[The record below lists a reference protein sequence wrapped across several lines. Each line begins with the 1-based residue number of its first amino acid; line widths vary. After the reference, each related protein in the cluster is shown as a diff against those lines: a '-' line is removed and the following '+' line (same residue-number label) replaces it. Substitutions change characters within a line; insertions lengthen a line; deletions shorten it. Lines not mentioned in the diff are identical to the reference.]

1 MKSIEV
7 NDSIQFRELG
17 AIMTPLPCR
26 RMARVDPRENTMN
39 GWMPTLPALPR
50 NEPKY
55 RAIAYVY
62 AQAIDGGQMLPGEKL
77 PAHRLLAKKLNVT
90 TGTVSRAYAELE
102 RCGMVVAR
110 VGDGTYVAEPD
121 ADGARLSVRLPARTR
136 QAPAQTEPAM
146 AGGLATPGAPPT
158 TAVAAR
164 TFDLGQNVPI
174 PTDESQLLTQT
185 LRELAADERLAG
197 DLLLYQPEGG
207 RRSHRE
213 AGARWL
219 ARMGCAVPAERV
231 LVTQGAQHGLACV
244 LRAVLRPGDTI
255 FAEALSYPG
264 IVALARQ
271 LRLNLVGIEIDEEG
285 LVPAA
290 LERACALLAPRAL
303 FCVPTLH
310 NPTTATLSE
319 ARRAAIAEI
328 AVRHNLVVIEDLVP
342 AALLDAPPT
351 PLAAR
356 LPEHGI
362 VISSLSKALAPGLR
376 IGYVQAPQDWVGK
389 ILAVIRSD
397 CWMTSPLCAEIAARW
412 IVNGDVDR
420 LVAQQRA
427 QVDVRHAIAAEVLAD
442 WPWRTDPASPHLWLP
457 LAEPWRAAEFAAALR
472 QAGVHLKTADSF
484 VIGRGS
490 APHAVR
496 LSLGG
501 ARSPEALRDALERLA
516 RTLRN
521 GPEGPYSA

>member
-1 MKSIEV
+1 
-7 NDSIQFRELG
+7 
-17 AIMTPLPCR
+17 
-26 RMARVDPRENTMN
+26 MN
-39 GWMPTLPALPR
+39 GWMPTSPALAR

-55 RAIAYVY
+55 RAIAYAY
-62 AQAIDGGQMLPGEKL
+62 AQAIDGGQMLPGERL

-121 ADGARLSVRLPARTR
+121 ADGARFSTRFSTHFPASSPARASQTPV
-136 QAPAQTEPAM
+136 ATEPA
-146 AGGLATPGAPPT
+146 APGVPLASA
-158 TAVAAR
+158 ASAR
-164 TFDLGQNVPI
+164 TFDLGQNVPM
-174 PTDESQLLTQT
+174 PTDEAQLLTQT

-197 DLLLYQPEGG
+197 ELLLYQPEGG

-219 ARMGCAVPAERV
+219 ARMGCTVPAERV

-285 LVPAA
+285 IVPAA
-290 LERACALLAPRAL
+290 LERACTLLAPRAL

-319 ARRAAIAEI
+319 ARRAAIAKI
-328 AVRHNLVVIEDLVP
+328 AVHHNLVVIEDLVP

-397 CWMTSPLCAEIAARW
+397 C
-412 IVNGDVDR
+412 
-420 LVAQQRA
+420 
-427 QVDVRHAIAAEVLAD
+427 
-442 WPWRTDPASPHLWLP
+442 
-457 LAEPWRAAEFAAALR
+457 
-472 QAGVHLKTADSF
+472 
-484 VIGRGS
+484 
-490 APHAVR
+490 
-496 LSLGG
+496 
-501 ARSPEALRDALERLA
+501 
-516 RTLRN
+516 
-521 GPEGPYSA
+521 

>member
-1 MKSIEV
+1 
-7 NDSIQFRELG
+7 
-17 AIMTPLPCR
+17 
-26 RMARVDPRENTMN
+26 MN
-39 GWMPTLPALPR
+39 GWMPTLSR
-50 NEPKY
+50 SSEPKY
-55 RAIAYVY
+55 RAIAHAY
-62 AQAIDGGQMLPGEKL
+62 AQAIHGGQMLPGEKL
-77 PAHRLLAKKLNVT
+77 PAHRLLARKLSVT

-121 ADGARLSVRLPARTR
+121 ADGARIADRALPAHDSRER
-136 QAPAQTEPAM
+136 SAAPTTGA
-146 AGGLATPGAPPT
+146 PGALSAGLTAGLTAGPT
-158 TAVAAR
+158 AAR
-164 TFDLGQNVPI
+164 LIDLGQNVPM
-174 PTDESQLLTQT
+174 PTDEAFLLTQT

-197 DLLLYQPEGG
+197 ELLLYQPEGG

-219 ARMGCAVPAERV
+219 ARMGCTVAAERV

-285 LVPAA
+285 IVPAA
-290 LERACALLAPRAL
+290 LERACSLLAPRAL

-319 ARRAAIAEI
+319 ARRAMIAEI
-328 AVRHNLVVIEDLVP
+328 AVRHHLVVIEDLVP

-362 VISSLSKALAPGLR
+362 VISSLSKAVAPGLR

-397 CWMTSPLCAEIAARW
+397 CWMTSPLAAEIAARW
-412 IVNGDVDR
+412 IVEGEVDR
-420 LVAQQRA
+420 LVAKQRA
-427 QVDVRHAIAAEVLAD
+427 QVDARHAIAAEVLAE

-457 LAEPWRAAEFAAALR
+457 LAEPWRAAEFSAALR
-472 QAGVHLKTADSF
+472 QVGVLVKTADSF

-496 LSLGG
+496 LSLGA
-501 ARSPEALRDALERLA
+501 ARSEEALREGLALLA

-521 GPEGPYSA
+521 GPEGLYSA

>member
-1 MKSIEV
+1 
-7 NDSIQFRELG
+7 
-17 AIMTPLPCR
+17 
-26 RMARVDPRENTMN
+26 MN
-39 GWMPTLPALPR
+39 GWMPTLSR
-50 NEPKY
+50 SSEPKY
-55 RAIAYVY
+55 RAIAQAYS
-62 AQAIDGGQMLPGEKL
+62 QAIHGGQMLPGEKL
-77 PAHRLLAKKLNVT
+77 PAHRLLAKKLSVT

-102 RCGMVVAR
+102 RGGLVVAR

-121 ADGARLSVRLPARTR
+121 ADGARIQDRTR
-136 QAPAQTEPAM
+136 TVPESSERAAAAQV
-146 AGGLATPGAPPT
+146 TPGAPGVHAPG
-158 TAVAAR
+158 R
-164 TFDLGQNVPI
+164 LIDLGQNVPM
-174 PTDESQLLTQT
+174 PTDEAFLLTQT

-197 DLLLYQPEGG
+197 ELLLYQPEGG

-219 ARMGCAVPAERV
+219 ARMGCTVAAERV

-285 LVPAA
+285 IVPAA
-290 LERACALLAPRAL
+290 LERACGLLAPRAL

-319 ARRAAIAEI
+319 ARRAQIAEI
-328 AVRHNLVVIEDLVP
+328 AMRHHLVVIEDLVP

-362 VISSLSKALAPGLR
+362 VISSLSKAVAPGLR
-376 IGYVQAPQDWVGK
+376 VGYVQAPQDWVGK

-397 CWMTSPLCAEIAARW
+397 CWMTSPLAAEIAARW
-412 IVNGDVDR
+412 IVDGEVDR

-427 QVDVRHAIAAEVLAD
+427 QVDARHAIAAEVLAD
-442 WPWRTDPASPHLWLP
+442 WTYRTDPASPHLWLP
-457 LAEPWRAAEFAAALR
+457 LAEPWRAAEFSAALR
-472 QAGVHLKTADSF
+472 QAGVLAKTADSF

-501 ARSPEALRDALERLA
+501 ARSHEALREGLELLA

-521 GPEGPYSA
+521 GPEGLYSA

>member
-1 MKSIEV
+1 
-7 NDSIQFRELG
+7 
-17 AIMTPLPCR
+17 
-26 RMARVDPRENTMN
+26 MN
-39 GWMPTLPALPR
+39 GWLPTLPALPR
-50 NEPKY
+50 GEPKY
-55 RAIAYVY
+55 RAIAYAY
-62 AQAIDGGQMLPGEKL
+62 AQAINGGQMLPGEKL

-90 TGTVSRAYAELE
+90 TGTVSRAYTELE

-121 ADGARLSVRLPARTR
+121 ADGARLPARTR
-136 QAPAQTEPAM
+136 QTPDQSEAAASTPLGSAPPAPA
-146 AGGLATPGAPPT
+146 PGRP
-158 TAVAAR
+158 V
-164 TFDLGQNVPI
+164 DLGQNVPM
-174 PTDESQLLTQT
+174 PTDEALLLTQT

-197 DLLLYQPEGG
+197 ELLQYQPEGG

-219 ARMGCAVPAERV
+219 ARMGCTVPAERV

-285 LVPAA
+285 IVPAA

-342 AALLDAPPT
+342 AALLDAPPA
-351 PLAAR
+351 PLTAR

-362 VISSLSKALAPGLR
+362 VISSLSKAVAPGLR
-376 IGYVQAPQDWVGK
+376 VGYVQAPQDWVGK

-397 CWMTSPLCAEIAARW
+397 CWMTSPLSAEIAARW
-412 IVNGDVDR
+412 IVNGEIDR
-420 LVAQQRA
+420 LVAQQRDC
-427 QVDVRHAIAAEVLAD
+427 VDKRQAIAAEVLSG
-442 WPWRTDPASPHLWLP
+442 WTYRTDPASPHLWLP

-472 QAGVHLKTADSF
+472 QAGVLAKTADSF

-501 ARSPEALRDALERLA
+501 ARSHETLRDALEVLA

-521 GPEGPYSA
+521 GPEGLYSA

>member
-1 MKSIEV
+1 
-7 NDSIQFRELG
+7 
-17 AIMTPLPCR
+17 
-26 RMARVDPRENTMN
+26 MN
-39 GWMPTLPALPR
+39 GWLPTLSR
-50 NEPKY
+50 TSDPKY
-55 RAIAYVY
+55 RAIADAY
-62 AQAIDGGQMLPGEKL
+62 AQAINGGQMLPGEKL

-90 TGTVSRAYAELE
+90 TGTISRAYAELE

-121 ADGARLSVRLPARTR
+121 ADGTRQPRRARPALERAGGAEGVLAATAPAAPPPARLI
-136 QAPAQTEPAM
+136 
-146 AGGLATPGAPPT
+146 
-158 TAVAAR
+158 
-164 TFDLGQNVPI
+164 DLGQNVPM
-174 PTDESQLLTQT
+174 PTDEAALLTQT
-185 LRELAADERLAG
+185 LRELAADERLCG
-197 DLLLYQPEGG
+197 ELLLYQPEGG
-207 RRSHRE
+207 RRLHRE

-231 LVTQGAQHGLACV
+231 LVTQGAQHGLACE

-271 LRLNLVGIEIDEEG
+271 LRLNLVGIEIDDEG
-285 LVPAA
+285 IVPAA
-290 LERACALLAPRAL
+290 LERACGLLAPRAL

-342 AALLDAPPT
+342 AALLDAPPV
-351 PLAAR
+351 PLTAR

-362 VISSLSKALAPGLR
+362 VISSLSKAVAPGLR

-397 CWMTSPLCAEIAARW
+397 CWMTAPLSAEIAARW
-412 IVNGDVDR
+412 IVGGEIER
-420 LVAQQRA
+420 LIAQQRVQVA
-427 QVDVRHAIAAEVLAD
+427 QRQAIAAEVLAD
-442 WPWRTDPASPHLWLP
+442 WSWRTDPASPHLWLP
-457 LAEPWRAAEFAAALR
+457 LAEPWRAAEFSSALR
-472 QAGVHLKTADSF
+472 QAGVLAKTADSF

-501 ARSPEALRDALERLA
+501 ARSDEALREGLELLA
-516 RTLRN
+516 RTLRT
-521 GPEGPYSA
+521 GPEGLYSA

>member
-1 MKSIEV
+1 
-7 NDSIQFRELG
+7 
-17 AIMTPLPCR
+17 
-26 RMARVDPRENTMN
+26 MN

-50 NEPKY
+50 GEPKY
-55 RAIAYVY
+55 RAIAYAY
-62 AQAIDGGQMLPGEKL
+62 AQAINGGQMLPGEKL
-77 PAHRLLAKKLNVT
+77 PAHRLLAKKLSVT
-90 TGTVSRAYAELE
+90 TGTVSRAYTELE

-121 ADGARLSVRLPARTR
+121 ADGAR
-136 QAPAQTEPAM
+136 QASE
-146 AGGLATPGAPPT
+146 AGVGGTLAAYASAAPTGNTGSIGNMPAPP
-158 TAVAAR
+158 APGRPV
-164 TFDLGQNVPI
+164 DLGQNVPM
-174 PTDESQLLTQT
+174 PTDEALLLTQT
-185 LRELAADERLAG
+185 LRELAADERLSG
-197 DLLLYQPEGG
+197 ELLLYQPEGG

-219 ARMGCAVPAERV
+219 ARMGCTVPAERV

-285 LVPAA
+285 IVPAA

-342 AALLDAPPT
+342 AALLAAGTTPPPT

-362 VISSLSKALAPGLR
+362 VISSMSKAVAPGLR
-376 IGYVQAPQDWVGK
+376 VGYVQAPQDWVGK

-397 CWMTSPLCAEIAARW
+397 CWMTSPLSAEIAARW
-412 IVNGDVDR
+412 IVSGEIDR

-427 QVDVRHAIAAEVLAD
+427 CVDVRQAIAADVLSG
-442 WPWRTDPASPHLWLP
+442 WTYRTDPASPHLWLP

-472 QAGVHLKTADSF
+472 QAGVLAKTADSF

-501 ARSPEALRDALERLA
+501 ARSHEALRDALEVLA

-521 GPEGPYSA
+521 GPEGLYSA

>member
-1 MKSIEV
+1 
-7 NDSIQFRELG
+7 
-17 AIMTPLPCR
+17 
-26 RMARVDPRENTMN
+26 MN
-39 GWMPTLPALPR
+39 GWLPTLSR
-50 NEPKY
+50 SSDPKY
-55 RAIAYVY
+55 RAIADAY
-62 AQAIDGGQMLPGEKL
+62 AQAINGGQMLPGEKL
-77 PAHRLLAKKLNVT
+77 PAHRLLARKLNVT
-90 TGTVSRAYAELE
+90 TGTVSRAYGELE

-121 ADGARLSVRLPARTR
+121 ADGTRLPRLARPEPER
-136 QAPAQTEPAM
+136 AASLPAAS
-146 AGGLATPGAPPT
+146 PGAS
-158 TAVAAR
+158 ALAAMR
-164 TFDLGQNVPI
+164 HVDLGQNVPM
-174 PTDESQLLTQT
+174 PTDEAALLAQT
-185 LRELAADERLAG
+185 LRNLSADERLAG
-197 DLLLYQPEGG
+197 ELLLYQPEGG

-271 LRLNLVGIEIDEEG
+271 LRLNLVGVEIDDEG
-285 LVPAA
+285 IVPAA
-290 LERACALLAPRAL
+290 LERACDVLAPRAL

-319 ARRAAIAEI
+319 ARRAAVAEI

-342 AALLDAPPT
+342 AALLGAPPA

-362 VISSLSKALAPGLR
+362 VISSLSKAVAPGLR

-397 CWMTSPLCAEIAARW
+397 CWMTSPLAAEIAARW
-412 IVNGDVDR
+412 IVDGEIDR
-420 LVAQQRA
+420 LIEQQRA
-427 QVDVRHAIAAEVLAD
+427 QVRVRQAIAAEVLAG
-442 WPWRTDPASPHLWLP
+442 WMYRTDPASPHLWLP
-457 LAEPWRAAEFAAALR
+457 LAEPWRAAEFSAALR
-472 QAGVHLKTADSF
+472 QAGVLVKTADSF

-501 ARSPEALRDALERLA
+501 ARTHDALREGLEVLA

-521 GPEGPYSA
+521 GPEGLYSA

>member
-1 MKSIEV
+1 
-7 NDSIQFRELG
+7 
-17 AIMTPLPCR
+17 
-26 RMARVDPRENTMN
+26 MN

-50 NEPKY
+50 GEPKY
-55 RAIAYVY
+55 RAIAYAY
-62 AQAIDGGQMLPGEKL
+62 AQAINGGQMLPGEKL
-77 PAHRLLAKKLNVT
+77 PAHRLLAKKLSVT
-90 TGTVSRAYAELE
+90 TGTVSRAYTELE

-121 ADGARLSVRLPARTR
+121 ADGARLPQRTR
-136 QAPAQTEPAM
+136 QAPEPGGDV
-146 AGGLATPGAPPT
+146 AGFANAAATAGTPTPPAPGRP
-158 TAVAAR
+158 V
-164 TFDLGQNVPI
+164 DLGQNVPM
-174 PTDESQLLTQT
+174 PTDEAQLLTQT

-197 DLLLYQPEGG
+197 ELLLYQPEGG

-219 ARMGCAVPAERV
+219 ARMGCTVAAERV

-285 LVPAA
+285 IVPAA
-290 LERACALLAPRAL
+290 LERACGLLAPRAL

-319 ARRAAIAEI
+319 ARRAAIADI

-362 VISSLSKALAPGLR
+362 VISSLSKAVAPGLR
-376 IGYVQAPQDWVGK
+376 VGYVQAPQDWVGK

-397 CWMTSPLCAEIAARW
+397 CWMTSPLSAEIAARW
-412 IVNGDVDR
+412 IVNGEVDR

-427 QVDVRHAIAAEVLAD
+427 CVDVRQAIAAEVLSG
-442 WPWRTDPASPHLWLP
+442 WTYRTDPASPHLWLP

-472 QAGVHLKTADSF
+472 QAGVLAKTADSF

-501 ARSPEALRDALERLA
+501 ARSHEALRDALEVLA

-521 GPEGPYSA
+521 GPEGLYSA

>member
-1 MKSIEV
+1 
-7 NDSIQFRELG
+7 
-17 AIMTPLPCR
+17 
-26 RMARVDPRENTMN
+26 MN

-50 NEPKY
+50 GEPKY
-55 RAIAYVY
+55 RAIAYAY
-62 AQAIDGGQMLPGEKL
+62 AQAINGGQMLPGEKL

-90 TGTVSRAYAELE
+90 TGTVSRAYTELE

-121 ADGARLSVRLPARTR
+121 ADGGRLPQRTR
-136 QAPAQTEPAM
+136 QAPEP
-146 AGGLATPGAPPT
+146 GGDASGFASAAATGGTPSTPAPGRP
-158 TAVAAR
+158 V
-164 TFDLGQNVPI
+164 DLGQNVPM
-174 PTDESQLLTQT
+174 PTDEAQLLTQT

-197 DLLLYQPEGG
+197 ELLLYQPEGG

-219 ARMGCAVPAERV
+219 ARMGCTVAAERV

-285 LVPAA
+285 IVPAA
-290 LERACALLAPRAL
+290 LERACGLLAPRAL

-319 ARRAAIAEI
+319 ARRAAIADI

-362 VISSLSKALAPGLR
+362 VISSLSKAVAPGLR
-376 IGYVQAPQDWVGK
+376 VGYVQAPQDWVGK

-397 CWMTSPLCAEIAARW
+397 CWMTSPLSAEIAARW
-412 IVNGDVDR
+412 IVNGEIDR

-427 QVDVRHAIAAEVLAD
+427 CVDVRQAIAAEVLSG
-442 WPWRTDPASPHLWLP
+442 WTYRTDPASPHLWLP

-472 QAGVHLKTADSF
+472 QAGVLAKTADSF

-501 ARSPEALRDALERLA
+501 ARSHEALRDALEVLA

-521 GPEGPYSA
+521 GPEGLYSA

>member
-1 MKSIEV
+1 
-7 NDSIQFRELG
+7 
-17 AIMTPLPCR
+17 
-26 RMARVDPRENTMN
+26 MN
-39 GWMPTLPALPR
+39 GWLPTLPR
-50 NEPKY
+50 SNEPKY
-55 RAIAYVY
+55 RAIAQAY
-62 AQAIDGGQMLPGEKL
+62 AQAIRGGQMLPGEKL
-77 PAHRLLAKKLNVT
+77 PAHRLLAKKLRVT

-121 ADGARLSVRLPARTR
+121 ADGPGLGLAGEPARR
-136 QAPAQTEPAM
+136 AAPRPEAVTAA
-146 AGGLATPGAPPT
+146 AGNGTVANVAGVMLASRPI
-158 TAVAAR
+158 
-164 TFDLGQNVPI
+164 DLGQNVPI
-174 PTDESQLLTQT
+174 PTDEARLLSAT
-185 LRELAADERLAG
+185 LRDLAADERLSG
-197 DLLLYQPEGG
+197 ELLLYQPEGG

-219 ARMGCAVPAERV
+219 ARMGAPGPAERV

-271 LRLNLVGIEIDEEG
+271 LRLNLVGIEIDDEG
-285 LVPAA
+285 IVPAA
-290 LERACALLAPRAL
+290 LERACQLLAPRAL

-319 ARRAAIAEI
+319 ARRVAIADI

-342 AALLDAPPT
+342 AALLDAPPV
-351 PLAAR
+351 PVAAR
-356 LPEHGI
+356 LPEQGI
-362 VISSLSKALAPGLR
+362 VISSLSKAVAPGLR

-397 CWMTSPLCAEIAARW
+397 CWMTAPLSAEIAARW
-412 IVNGDVDR
+412 IAGGEIDR
-420 LVAQQRA
+420 LIAQQRTCIDA
-427 QVDVRHAIAAEVLAD
+427 RQAVAAEVLDGVAY
-442 WPWRTDPASPHLWLP
+442 RSDPASPHLWLP
-457 LAEPWRAAEFAAALR
+457 LAEPWRAAEFATALR
-472 QAGVHLKTADSF
+472 HAGVLVKTADSF

-496 LSLGG
+496 LSLSG
-501 ARSPEALRDALERLA
+501 ARSDEALREGLEHLA

-521 GPEGPYSA
+521 GPEGLYSA

>member
-1 MKSIEV
+1 M
-7 NDSIQFRELG
+7 
-17 AIMTPLPCR
+17 PR
-26 RMARVDPRENTMN
+26 RALSLRENTMN
-39 GWMPTLPALPR
+39 GWMPTLSR
-50 NEPKY
+50 SNEPKY
-55 RAIAYVY
+55 RAIANAY
-62 AQAIDGGQMLPGEKL
+62 AQAINGGQMLPGEKL

-102 RCGMVVAR
+102 RWAMVVAR

-121 ADGARLSVRLPARTR
+121 ADGARMPARARPTPEPWER
-136 QAPAQTEPAM
+136 AAAAAPGAAPTAPA
-146 AGGLATPGAPPT
+146 
-158 TAVAAR
+158 AR
-164 TFDLGQNVPI
+164 LIDLGQNVPM
-174 PTDESQLLTQT
+174 PTDEAFLLTQT
-185 LRELAADERLAG
+185 LRELAGDERLAG
-197 DLLLYQPEGG
+197 ELLLYQPEGG

-219 ARMGCAVPAERV
+219 ARMGCTVPAERV

-271 LRLNLVGIEIDEEG
+271 LRLNLVGIEIDDEG
-285 LVPAA
+285 IVPAA
-290 LERACALLAPRAL
+290 LERACGLLAPRAL

-328 AVRHNLVVIEDLVP
+328 AVRHHLVVIEDLVP
-342 AALLDAPPT
+342 AALLDAPPA
-351 PLAAR
+351 PLASR

-362 VISSLSKALAPGLR
+362 AISSLSKAVAPGLR

-397 CWMTSPLCAEIAARW
+397 CWMTSPLAAEIAARW
-412 IVNGDVDR
+412 IVDGEIDR

-427 QVDVRHAIAAEVLAD
+427 LVDVRHAIAAEVLAG
-442 WPWRTDPASPHLWLP
+442 WTYRTDPASPHLWLP
-457 LAEPWRAAEFAAALR
+457 LAEPWRAAEFSAALR
-472 QAGVHLKTADSF
+472 QAGVLAKTADSF

-501 ARSPEALRDALERLA
+501 ARSHEALREGLELLA

-521 GPEGPYSA
+521 GPEGLYSA

>member
-1 MKSIEV
+1 
-7 NDSIQFRELG
+7 
-17 AIMTPLPCR
+17 
-26 RMARVDPRENTMN
+26 MN
-39 GWMPTLPALPR
+39 VWLPTLPALPR

-55 RAIAYVY
+55 RAIAYAY

-121 ADGARLSVRLPARTR
+121 ADGARFSARFSAGFSAGFSTGLSAGVPARTR
-136 QAPAQTEPAM
+136 RTPIQTEPPA
-146 AGGLATPGAPPT
+146 PGAAHAN
-158 TAVAAR
+158 TATAR

-174 PTDESQLLTQT
+174 PTDEAQLLTQT
-185 LRELAADERLAG
+185 LRELAADEPLAG
-197 DLLLYQPEGG
+197 ELLLYQPEGG

-271 LRLNLVGIEIDEEG
+271 LRLNLVGVEIDEEG
-285 LVPAA
+285 IVPAA

-319 ARRAAIAEI
+319 ARRAAIVEI

-362 VISSLSKALAPGLR
+362 VISSLSKAFAPGLR

-442 WPWRTDPASPHLWLP
+442 WSWRTDPASPHLWLP

>member
-1 MKSIEV
+1 
-7 NDSIQFRELG
+7 
-17 AIMTPLPCR
+17 
-26 RMARVDPRENTMN
+26 MN
-39 GWMPTLPALPR
+39 GWLPTLPR
-50 NEPKY
+50 SNEPKY
-55 RAIAYVY
+55 RAIAHAY

-77 PAHRLLAKKLNVT
+77 PAHRFLAKKLSVT

-121 ADGARLSVRLPARTR
+121 ADGGRPAMPGLSRP
-136 QAPAQTEPAM
+136 APAQFEPATA
-146 AGGLATPGAPPT
+146 AGGGAASGVG
-158 TAVAAR
+158 AVLAAR
-164 TFDLGQNVPI
+164 PIDLGQNVPI
-174 PTDESQLLTQT
+174 PTDEARVLLAT
-185 LRELAADERLAG
+185 LSELAADERLG
-197 DLLLYQPEGG
+197 GELLLYQPEGG

-219 ARMGCAVPAERV
+219 ARMGSPGPAERV

-285 LVPAA
+285 IVPDA
-290 LERACALLAPRAL
+290 LERACQLLAPRAL

-310 NPTTATLSE
+310 NPTTATLSD
-319 ARRAAIAEI
+319 ARRLAIADI

-342 AALLDAPPT
+342 AALLEAPP
-351 PLAAR
+351 LSIAAR

-362 VISSLSKALAPGLR
+362 VISSLSKAVAPGLR

-397 CWMTSPLCAEIAARW
+397 CWMTAPLCAEIVARW
-412 IVNGDVDR
+412 VAGGEIDR
-420 LVAQQRA
+420 LMALQRA
-427 QVDVRHAIAAEVLAD
+427 SIDARHAIAAEVLDGTA
-442 WPWRTDPASPHLWLP
+442 WRTDPASPHLWLP
-457 LAEPWRAAEFAAALR
+457 LAEPWRAAEFATALR
-472 QAGVHLKTADSF
+472 HAGVLVKTADSF

-496 LSLGG
+496 VSLSG
-501 ARSPEALRDALERLA
+501 ARSENALREGLAHLA
-516 RTLRN
+516 RMLRN
-521 GPEGPYSA
+521 GPEGLYSA

>member
-1 MKSIEV
+1 
-7 NDSIQFRELG
+7 
-17 AIMTPLPCR
+17 
-26 RMARVDPRENTMN
+26 MN
-39 GWMPTLPALPR
+39 GWLPTLSR
-50 NEPKY
+50 SNEPKY
-55 RAIAYVY
+55 RAIADAY
-62 AQAIDGGQMLPGEKL
+62 AQAINGGQMLPGEKL
-77 PAHRLLAKKLNVT
+77 PAHRLLARKLSVT

-121 ADGARLSVRLPARTR
+121 ADGTRLPRLMGSAGLGGSARPEPERAASLPATSLS
-136 QAPAQTEPAM
+136 APA
-146 AGGLATPGAPPT
+146 L
-158 TAVAAR
+158 AVAR
-164 TFDLGQNVPI
+164 HVDLGQNVPM
-174 PTDESQLLTQT
+174 PTDEAALLAQT
-185 LRELAADERLAG
+185 LRTLSADERLAG
-197 DLLLYQPEGG
+197 ELLLYQPEGG

-271 LRLNLVGIEIDEEG
+271 LRLNLVGVEIDDEG
-285 LVPAA
+285 IVPAA
-290 LERACALLAPRAL
+290 LERACGVLAPRAL

-342 AALLDAPPT
+342 AALLDAPPA
-351 PLAAR
+351 PLTAR

-362 VISSLSKALAPGLR
+362 VISSLSKAVAPGLR

-397 CWMTSPLCAEIAARW
+397 CWMTSPLPAEIAARW
-412 IVNGDVDR
+412 IVDGEIDR
-420 LVAQQRA
+420 LIAQQRA
-427 QVDVRHAIAAEVLAD
+427 QVQVRQAIAAEALAG
-442 WPWRTDPASPHLWLP
+442 WAYRTDPASPHLWLP
-457 LAEPWRAAEFAAALR
+457 LAEPWRAAEFSAALR
-472 QAGVHLKTADSF
+472 QAGVLVKTADSF

-501 ARSPEALRDALERLA
+501 ARTHEALREGLDVLA

-521 GPEGPYSA
+521 GPEGLYSA

>member
-1 MKSIEV
+1 
-7 NDSIQFRELG
+7 
-17 AIMTPLPCR
+17 
-26 RMARVDPRENTMN
+26 MN
-39 GWMPTLPALPR
+39 GWLPTLPALPR
-50 NEPKY
+50 GEPKY
-55 RAIAYVY
+55 RAIAYAY
-62 AQAIDGGQMLPGEKL
+62 AQAINGGQMLPGEKL

-90 TGTVSRAYAELE
+90 TGTVSRAYTELE

-121 ADGARLSVRLPARTR
+121 ADGARLPARTR
-136 QAPAQTEPAM
+136 QAPEHSEAA
-146 AGGLATPGAPPT
+146 ASTPLGSAPP
-158 TAVAAR
+158 APAPGRPV
-164 TFDLGQNVPI
+164 DLGQNVPM
-174 PTDESQLLTQT
+174 PTDEALLLTQT

-197 DLLLYQPEGG
+197 ELLLYQPEGG

-219 ARMGCAVPAERV
+219 ARMGCTVPAERV

-285 LVPAA
+285 IVPAA

-328 AVRHNLVVIEDLVP
+328 AVRHHLVVIEDLVP
-342 AALLDAPPT
+342 AALLDAPPA
-351 PLAAR
+351 PLTAR

-362 VISSLSKALAPGLR
+362 VISSLSKAVAPGLR
-376 IGYVQAPQDWVGK
+376 VGYVQAPQDWVGK

-397 CWMTSPLCAEIAARW
+397 CWMTSPLSAEIAARW
-412 IVNGDVDR
+412 IVNGEIDR

-427 QVDVRHAIAAEVLAD
+427 CVDVRQAIAAEVLSG
-442 WPWRTDPASPHLWLP
+442 WTYRTDPASPHLWLP

-472 QAGVHLKTADSF
+472 QAGVLAKTADSF

-501 ARSPEALRDALERLA
+501 ARSHETLRDALEVLA

-521 GPEGPYSA
+521 GPEGLYSA

>member
-1 MKSIEV
+1 
-7 NDSIQFRELG
+7 
-17 AIMTPLPCR
+17 
-26 RMARVDPRENTMN
+26 MN
-39 GWMPTLPALPR
+39 GWMPTLSR
-50 NEPKY
+50 SSEPKY
-55 RAIAYVY
+55 RAIAHAY
-62 AQAIDGGQMLPGEKL
+62 AQAIHGGQMLPGEKL
-77 PAHRLLAKKLNVT
+77 PAHRALAKKLGVT

-121 ADGARLSVRLPARTR
+121 ADGARMPERTR
-136 QAPAQTEPAM
+136 HTRH
-146 AGGLATPGAPPT
+146 TPELGERA
-158 TAVAAR
+158 AVAAPGAALASR
-164 TFDLGQNVPI
+164 MIDLGQNVPM
-174 PTDESQLLTQT
+174 PTDEAFLLTQT

-197 DLLLYQPEGG
+197 ELLLYQPEGG

-271 LRLNLVGIEIDEEG
+271 LRLNLVGIDIDDEG
-285 LVPAA
+285 IVPAA
-290 LERACALLAPRAL
+290 LERACGLLAPRAL

-319 ARRAAIAEI
+319 ARRAMIAEI
-328 AVRHNLVVIEDLVP
+328 AVRHHLVVIEDLVP
-342 AALLDAPPT
+342 AALLETPPV
-351 PLAAR
+351 PLTAR

-362 VISSLSKALAPGLR
+362 VISSLSKAVAPGLR

-397 CWMTSPLCAEIAARW
+397 CWMTSPLSAEIAARW
-412 IVNGDVDR
+412 IVNGEVDR
-420 LVAQQRA
+420 LIEQQRA
-427 QVDVRHAIAAEVLAD
+427 QVDARQAIAAEILAG
-442 WPWRTDPASPHLWLP
+442 WSYRTDPASAHLWLP
-457 LAEPWRAAEFAAALR
+457 LAEPWRAAEFSAALR
-472 QAGVHLKTADSF
+472 QAGVLAKTADSF

-501 ARSPEALRDALERLA
+501 ARSHEALREGLQLLA

-521 GPEGPYSA
+521 GPEGLYSA

>member
-1 MKSIEV
+1 
-7 NDSIQFRELG
+7 
-17 AIMTPLPCR
+17 
-26 RMARVDPRENTMN
+26 MN
-39 GWMPTLPALPR
+39 GWMPTLSR
-50 NEPKY
+50 SSEPKY
-55 RAIAYVY
+55 RAIAHAY

-77 PAHRLLAKKLNVT
+77 PAHRLLARKLGVT

-121 ADGARLSVRLPARTR
+121 ADGARMPDRAR
-136 QAPAQTEPAM
+136 PVPEPLERA
-146 AGGLATPGAPPT
+146 AAPGAFP
-158 TAVAAR
+158 AASLI
-164 TFDLGQNVPI
+164 DLGQNVPM
-174 PTDESQLLTQT
+174 PTDEAFLLTQT

-197 DLLLYQPEGG
+197 ELLLYQPEGG

-219 ARMGCAVPAERV
+219 ARMGCTVAAERV

-271 LRLNLVGIEIDEEG
+271 LRLNLVGIEIDDEG
-285 LVPAA
+285 IVPAA
-290 LERACALLAPRAL
+290 LERACSLLAPRAL

-328 AVRHNLVVIEDLVP
+328 AARHHLVVIEDLVP

-362 VISSLSKALAPGLR
+362 VISSLSKAVAPGLR

-397 CWMTSPLCAEIAARW
+397 CWMTSPLAAEIAARW
-412 IVNGDVDR
+412 IVEGEVDR

-427 QVDVRHAIAAEVLAD
+427 QVDVRHAIAAEVLAGS
-442 WPWRTDPASPHLWLP
+442 PYRTDPASPHLWLP
-457 LAEPWRAAEFAAALR
+457 LAEPWRAAEFSAALR
-472 QAGVHLKTADSF
+472 QAGVLAKTADSF

-501 ARSPEALRDALERLA
+501 ARSHEALREGLERLA

-521 GPEGPYSA
+521 GPEGLYSA

>member
-1 MKSIEV
+1 
-7 NDSIQFRELG
+7 
-17 AIMTPLPCR
+17 
-26 RMARVDPRENTMN
+26 MN
-39 GWMPTLPALPR
+39 GWLPTLPR
-50 NEPKY
+50 SNEPKY
-55 RAIAYVY
+55 RAIAYAY
-62 AQAIDGGQMLPGEKL
+62 AQAINGGQMLPGEKL

-90 TGTVSRAYAELE
+90 TGTISRAYAELE

-121 ADGARLSVRLPARTR
+121 ADGARLPTRTR
-136 QAPAQTEPAM
+136 QAPEHIEPVA
-146 AGGLATPGAPPT
+146 ATGTPVASPT
-158 TAVAAR
+158 TAR
-164 TFDLGQNVPI
+164 TFDLGQNVPM
-174 PTDESQLLTQT
+174 PTDEALLFTQT

-271 LRLNLVGIEIDEEG
+271 LRLNLVGIEMDEEG
-285 LVPAA
+285 IVPAA
-290 LERACALLAPRAL
+290 LERACGLLAPRAL

-362 VISSLSKALAPGLR
+362 VISSLSKAVAPGLR

-389 ILAVIRSD
+389 ILAVIRND
-397 CWMTSPLCAEIAARW
+397 CWMTSPLSAEIAARW
-412 IVNGDVDR
+412 IVNGDIDR

-427 QVDVRHAIAAEVLAD
+427 QVDVRHAIAAEVLAG
-442 WPWRTDPASPHLWLP
+442 WTYRTDPASPHLWLP

-472 QAGVHLKTADSF
+472 QAGVLLKTADSF

-501 ARSPEALRDALERLA
+501 ARSHEALREGLERLA

>member
-1 MKSIEV
+1 
-7 NDSIQFRELG
+7 
-17 AIMTPLPCR
+17 
-26 RMARVDPRENTMN
+26 MN
-39 GWMPTLPALPR
+39 GWMPSLSR
-50 NEPKY
+50 SSEPKY
-55 RAIAYVY
+55 RAIAHAY
-62 AQAIDGGQMLPGEKL
+62 AQAIHGGQMLPGEKL
-77 PAHRLLAKKLNVT
+77 PAHRLLAKTLSVT
-90 TGTVSRAYAELE
+90 TGTVSRAYGELE

-121 ADGARLSVRLPARTR
+121 ADGARMAERARPASEAWERSGAAT
-136 QAPAQTEPAM
+136 
-146 AGGLATPGAPPT
+146 AGVAGMGAVS
-158 TAVAAR
+158 AAGSAAR
-164 TFDLGQNVPI
+164 LIDLGQNVPM
-174 PTDESQLLTQT
+174 PTDEAFLLTQT
-185 LRELAADERLAG
+185 LRELAGDERLAG
-197 DLLLYQPEGG
+197 ELLLYQPEGG

-219 ARMGCAVPAERV
+219 ARMGCVAAAERV

-285 LVPAA
+285 IVPAA
-290 LERACALLAPRAL
+290 LERACGLLAPRAL

-319 ARRAAIAEI
+319 ARRAMIAEI
-328 AVRHNLVVIEDLVP
+328 AVRHHLVVIEDLVP
-342 AALLDAPPT
+342 AALLDAPPA

-362 VISSLSKALAPGLR
+362 VISSLSKAVAPGLR

-397 CWMTSPLCAEIAARW
+397 CWMTSPLPAEIAARW
-412 IVNGDVDR
+412 IVNGEIDR
-420 LVAQQRA
+420 LIAQQRA
-427 QVDVRHAIAAEVLAD
+427 QVDLRQGIAAEVLAG
-442 WPWRTDPASPHLWLP
+442 WRYRTDPASPHLWLP
-457 LAEPWRAAEFAAALR
+457 LAEPWRAAEFSAALR
-472 QAGVHLKTADSF
+472 QAGVLVKTADSF

-501 ARSPEALRDALERLA
+501 ARSHEALREGLEVLA

-521 GPEGPYSA
+521 GPEGLYSA

>member
-1 MKSIEV
+1 
-7 NDSIQFRELG
+7 
-17 AIMTPLPCR
+17 
-26 RMARVDPRENTMN
+26 MN

-50 NEPKY
+50 GEPKY
-55 RAIAYVY
+55 RAIAYAY

-77 PAHRLLAKKLNVT
+77 PAHRLLAKKLGVT
-90 TGTVSRAYAELE
+90 TGTVSRAYTELE

-121 ADGARLSVRLPARTR
+121 ADGARLPGRTR
-136 QAPAQTEPAM
+136 QTPE
-146 AGGLATPGAPPT
+146 AGEASNFISAAGLAATASTVVPLAPGRP
-158 TAVAAR
+158 V
-164 TFDLGQNVPI
+164 DLGQNVPM
-174 PTDESQLLTQT
+174 PTDEALLLTQT

-197 DLLLYQPEGG
+197 ELLLYQPEGG

-219 ARMGCAVPAERV
+219 ARMGCTVPAERV

-285 LVPAA
+285 IVPAA
-290 LERACALLAPRAL
+290 LERACGLLAPRAL

-362 VISSLSKALAPGLR
+362 AISSLSKAVAPGLR
-376 IGYVQAPQDWVGK
+376 VGYVQAPQDWVGK

-397 CWMTSPLCAEIAARW
+397 CWMTSPLSAEIAARW
-412 IVNGDVDR
+412 IVNGEIDR

-427 QVDVRHAIAAEVLAD
+427 CVDVRQAIAAEVLSG
-442 WPWRTDPASPHLWLP
+442 WSYRTDPASPHLWLP

-472 QAGVHLKTADSF
+472 QAGVLAKTADSF

-501 ARSPEALRDALERLA
+501 ARSCEALREALELLA

-521 GPEGPYSA
+521 GPEGLYSA

>member
-1 MKSIEV
+1 
-7 NDSIQFRELG
+7 
-17 AIMTPLPCR
+17 
-26 RMARVDPRENTMN
+26 MN
-39 GWMPTLPALPR
+39 GWMPTLSR
-50 NEPKY
+50 SSEPKY
-55 RAIAYVY
+55 RAIAHAY
-62 AQAIDGGQMLPGEKL
+62 AQAIHGGQMLPGEKL
-77 PAHRLLAKKLNVT
+77 PAHRLLAKKLSVT

-121 ADGARLSVRLPARTR
+121 ADGARMPVRTR
-136 QAPAQTEPAM
+136 QTPEPWER
-146 AGGLATPGAPPT
+146 
-158 TAVAAR
+158 AVAAAPGAGIAAR
-164 TFDLGQNVPI
+164 LIDLGQNVPM
-174 PTDESQLLTQT
+174 PTDEAFLLTQT

-197 DLLLYQPEGG
+197 ELLLYQPEGG

-271 LRLNLVGIEIDEEG
+271 LRLNLVGIDIDDEG
-285 LVPAA
+285 IVPAA
-290 LERACALLAPRAL
+290 LERACSLLAPRAL

-319 ARRAAIAEI
+319 ARRAMIAEI
-328 AVRHNLVVIEDLVP
+328 AVRHHLVVIEDLVP
-342 AALLDAPPT
+342 AALLETPPV

-362 VISSLSKALAPGLR
+362 VISSLSKAVAPGLR

-397 CWMTSPLCAEIAARW
+397 CWMTSPLAAEIAARW

-420 LVAQQRA
+420 LIEQQRA
-427 QVDVRHAIAAEVLAD
+427 QVAARQAIAAEVLAG
-442 WPWRTDPASPHLWLP
+442 WSYRTDPASAHLWLP
-457 LAEPWRAAEFAAALR
+457 LAEPWRAAEFSAALR
-472 QAGVHLKTADSF
+472 QAGVLAKTADSF

-501 ARSPEALRDALERLA
+501 ARSHEALREGLQLLA

-521 GPEGPYSA
+521 GPEGLYSA

>member
-1 MKSIEV
+1 
-7 NDSIQFRELG
+7 
-17 AIMTPLPCR
+17 
-26 RMARVDPRENTMN
+26 MN

-50 NEPKY
+50 GEPKY
-55 RAIAYVY
+55 RAIAYAY
-62 AQAIDGGQMLPGEKL
+62 AQAINGGQMLPGEKL

-90 TGTVSRAYAELE
+90 TGTVSRAYTELE

-121 ADGARLSVRLPARTR
+121 ADGARLPQRTR
-136 QAPAQTEPAM
+136 QAPEPGGDA
-146 AGGLATPGAPPT
+146 AGFPSAAATGGPPMPPAPGRP
-158 TAVAAR
+158 V
-164 TFDLGQNVPI
+164 DLGQNVPM
-174 PTDESQLLTQT
+174 PTDEAQLLTQT

-197 DLLLYQPEGG
+197 ELLLYQPEGG

-219 ARMGCAVPAERV
+219 ARMGCTVAAERV

-285 LVPAA
+285 IVPAA
-290 LERACALLAPRAL
+290 LERACGLLAPRAL

-319 ARRAAIAEI
+319 ARRAAIADI

-362 VISSLSKALAPGLR
+362 VISSLSKAVAPGLR
-376 IGYVQAPQDWVGK
+376 VGYVQAPQDWVGK

-397 CWMTSPLCAEIAARW
+397 CWMTSPLSAEIAARW
-412 IVNGDVDR
+412 IVNGEVDR

-427 QVDVRHAIAAEVLAD
+427 CVDVRQAIAAEVLSG
-442 WPWRTDPASPHLWLP
+442 WTYRTDPASPHLWLP

-472 QAGVHLKTADSF
+472 QAGVLAKTADSF

-501 ARSPEALRDALERLA
+501 ARSHEALRDALEVLA

-521 GPEGPYSA
+521 GPEGLYSA

>member
-1 MKSIEV
+1 
-7 NDSIQFRELG
+7 
-17 AIMTPLPCR
+17 
-26 RMARVDPRENTMN
+26 MN
-39 GWMPTLPALPR
+39 GWLPTLSR
-50 NEPKY
+50 SNEPKY
-55 RAIAYVY
+55 RAIADAYV
-62 AQAIDGGQMLPGEKL
+62 QAINGGQMLPGEKL
-77 PAHRLLAKKLNVT
+77 PAHRLLAKKLSVT

-121 ADGARLSVRLPARTR
+121 ADGARLARLAR
-136 QAPAQTEPAM
+136 P
-146 AGGLATPGAPPT
+146 GLARPEPERADSLAAATPLAS
-158 TAVAAR
+158 AVSR
-164 TFDLGQNVPI
+164 LVDLGQNVPM
-174 PTDESQLLTQT
+174 PTDEAALLTQT
-185 LRELAADERLAG
+185 LRNLSADERLAG
-197 DLLLYQPEGG
+197 ELLLYQPEGG

-271 LRLNLVGIEIDEEG
+271 LRLNLVGIEIDDEG
-285 LVPAA
+285 IVPAA
-290 LERACALLAPRAL
+290 LERACGLLAPRAL

-319 ARRAAIAEI
+319 ARRAQIAEI

-342 AALLDAPPT
+342 AALLDAPPA
-351 PLAAR
+351 PLTAR

-362 VISSLSKALAPGLR
+362 VISSLSKAVAPGLR

-397 CWMTSPLCAEIAARW
+397 CWMTSPLPAEIAARW
-412 IVNGDVDR
+412 IVDGEIDR
-420 LVAQQRA
+420 LIAQQRA
-427 QVDVRHAIAAEVLAD
+427 QVALRQASAAEVLEG
-442 WPWRTDPASPHLWLP
+442 WTYRTDPASPHLWLP
-457 LAEPWRAAEFAAALR
+457 LAEPWRAAEFSAALR
-472 QAGVHLKTADSF
+472 QAGVLVKTADSF

-501 ARSPEALRDALERLA
+501 ARSDEMLRAGLEVLA

-521 GPEGPYSA
+521 GPEGLYSA

>member
-1 MKSIEV
+1 
-7 NDSIQFRELG
+7 
-17 AIMTPLPCR
+17 
-26 RMARVDPRENTMN
+26 MN
-39 GWMPTLPALPR
+39 GWLPTLPALPR
-50 NEPKY
+50 GEPKY
-55 RAIAYVY
+55 RAIAYAY
-62 AQAIDGGQMLPGEKL
+62 ANAINGGQMLPGEKL

-90 TGTVSRAYAELE
+90 TGTVSRAYTELE

-121 ADGARLSVRLPARTR
+121 ADGARLPARTR
-136 QAPAQTEPAM
+136 QAPEPGELTTTGAAGSAQPV
-146 AGGLATPGAPPT
+146 LA
-158 TAVAAR
+158 AAR
-164 TFDLGQNVPI
+164 AVDLGQNVPM
-174 PTDESQLLTQT
+174 PTDEALLLTQT

-197 DLLLYQPEGG
+197 ELLLYQPEGG

-219 ARMGCAVPAERV
+219 ARMGCTVPAERV

-285 LVPAA
+285 IVPAA

-319 ARRAAIAEI
+319 ARRVAIADI

-342 AALLDAPPT
+342 AALLDAPPA

-362 VISSLSKALAPGLR
+362 VISSLSKAVAPGLR
-376 IGYVQAPQDWVGK
+376 VGYVQAPQDWVGK

-397 CWMTSPLCAEIAARW
+397 CWMTSPLSAEIAARW
-412 IVNGDVDR
+412 IVNGEIDR

-427 QVDVRHAIAAEVLAD
+427 CVDARQAIAAQVLAG
-442 WPWRTDPASPHLWLP
+442 WSYRTDPASPHLWLP

-472 QAGVHLKTADSF
+472 QAGVLAKTADSF

-501 ARSPEALRDALERLA
+501 ARSDEALRDALNVLA

-521 GPEGPYSA
+521 GPEGLYSA

>member
-1 MKSIEV
+1 
-7 NDSIQFRELG
+7 
-17 AIMTPLPCR
+17 
-26 RMARVDPRENTMN
+26 MN
-39 GWMPTLPALPR
+39 GWLPTLPRSNA
-50 NEPKY
+50 PKY
-55 RAIAYVY
+55 RAIAQAY
-62 AQAIDGGQMLPGEKL
+62 AQAIRGGQMLPGEKL
-77 PAHRLLAKKLNVT
+77 PAHRLLAKKLRVT

-121 ADGARLSVRLPARTR
+121 ADGASLGL
-136 QAPAQTEPAM
+136 
-146 AGGLATPGAPPT
+146 GLAGEPGRLAAPRPEAV
-158 TAVAAR
+158 TAAAGNGTAANVAGVMLASR
-164 TFDLGQNVPI
+164 PIDLGQNVPI
-174 PTDESQLLTQT
+174 PTDEARLLSAT
-185 LRELAADERLAG
+185 LRDLAADERLSG
-197 DLLLYQPEGG
+197 ELLLYQPEGG

-219 ARMGCAVPAERV
+219 ARMGAPGPAERV

-271 LRLNLVGIEIDEEG
+271 LRLNLVGIEIDDEG
-285 LVPAA
+285 IVPAA
-290 LERACALLAPRAL
+290 LERACQLLAPRAL

-319 ARRAAIAEI
+319 ARRVAIADI

-342 AALLDAPPT
+342 AALLDAPPV
-351 PLAAR
+351 PVAAR
-356 LPEHGI
+356 LPEQGI
-362 VISSLSKALAPGLR
+362 VISSLSKAVAPGLR

-397 CWMTSPLCAEIAARW
+397 CWMTAPLSAEIAARW
-412 IVNGDVDR
+412 IAGGEIDR
-420 LVAQQRA
+420 LIAQQRTSIDA
-427 QVDVRHAIAAEVLAD
+427 RQAVAAEVLGGVAY
-442 WPWRTDPASPHLWLP
+442 RSDPASPHLWLP
-457 LAEPWRAAEFAAALR
+457 LAEPWRAAEFATALR
-472 QAGVHLKTADSF
+472 HAGVLVKTADSF

-496 LSLGG
+496 LSLSG
-501 ARSPEALRDALERLA
+501 ARSDEALREGLEHLA

-521 GPEGPYSA
+521 GPEGLYSA

>member
-1 MKSIEV
+1 
-7 NDSIQFRELG
+7 
-17 AIMTPLPCR
+17 
-26 RMARVDPRENTMN
+26 MN
-39 GWMPTLPALPR
+39 GWLPTLHR
-50 NEPKY
+50 SNEPKY
-55 RAIAYVY
+55 RTIAYAY

-77 PAHRLLAKKLNVT
+77 PAHRLLAKKLHVT

-102 RCGMVVAR
+102 RCGLVVAR

-121 ADGARLSVRLPARTR
+121 ADGGRRPGRPQPALETLEPGESGSSPP
-136 QAPAQTEPAM
+136 AAGTPAQPSV
-146 AGGLATPGAPPT
+146 GRPI
-158 TAVAAR
+158 
-164 TFDLGQNVPI
+164 DLGQNVPM
-174 PTDESQLLTQT
+174 PTEEAHLLTNT

-197 DLLLYQPEGG
+197 ELLLYQPEGG
-207 RRSHRE
+207 RRSHRV

-219 ARMGCAVPAERV
+219 ARMGCTVPAERV
-231 LVTQGAQHGLACV
+231 LVTQGAQHALACV

-285 LVPAA
+285 MVPAA

-310 NPTTATLSE
+310 NPTTATLSD

-328 AVRHNLVVIEDLVP
+328 AVRHHLVVIEDLVP
-342 AALLDAPPT
+342 AALLQAPPT
-351 PLAAR
+351 PLVAR

-362 VISSLSKALAPGLR
+362 AISSLSKAVAPGLR
-376 IGYVQAPQDWVGK
+376 VGYVQAPQDWVGK

-397 CWMTSPLCAEIAARW
+397 CWMTSPLSAEITARW
-412 IVNGDVDR
+412 IVNGEIDR
-420 LVAQQRA
+420 LIALQRA
-427 QVDVRHAIAAEVLAD
+427 HVDVRQAIAAEVLAG
-442 WPWRTDPASPHLWLP
+442 WPYRTDPASPHLWLP

-472 QAGVHLKTADSF
+472 QAGVLAKMADSF

-501 ARSPEALRDALERLA
+501 ARSDEALRDGLECVA

-521 GPEGPYSA
+521 GPEGLYSA